1 MLNIFSKSKNKQKNS
16 TEHALNVGNFYN
28 HNHDAFIQVYGE
40 VIQAF
45 RTNNLQ
51 NILNYQI
58 DQIGLRPEHTV
69 LDAGCGVC
77 GPARYFA
84 KTVGCNIHAVTISE
98 KQANVS
104 KKQILNENLEASIQV
119 HCHDY
124 HTVEKLFDKD
134 TFDKVYFLESFGHSP
149 DKAKLLKAIW
159 KVLKPGGEVY
169 IKDLFRR
176 ISKNW
181 LVQRKIDAEIEK
193 INKAY
198 FYDVA
203 DLKDFVDIVREI
215 GFVIVFIKTIDIPLD
230 DFENLSISNEFQ
242 ELTGIAKIDNW
253 EKYIFPIDFFE
264 VKLYKPE
271 YDIEKGKHR
280 YFLQNIYQIQMN
292 HIDKKDL

>member
-1 MLNIFSKSKNKQKNS
+1 MKFSNLFKKKNVIYKPND
-16 TEHALNVGNFYN
+16 VGSFYN
-28 HNHDAFIQVYGE
+28 KNHDAFIKVYGE

-45 RTNNLQ
+45 RTNNLDT
-51 NILNYQI
+51 ILNYQAE
-58 DQIGLRPEHTV
+58 QMGLKPEHRV

-84 KTVGCNIHAVTISE
+84 KNIGCKIEAVSISE
-98 KQANVS
+98 KQVIIS
-104 KKQILNENLEASIQV
+104 NEHIKNEQLEAKITAHQY
-119 HCHDY
+119 DY
-124 HTVEKLFDKD
+124 HEVDKLFPKEN
-134 TFDKVYFLESFGHSP
+134 FDKVYFLESFGHST
-149 DKAKLLKAIW
+149 DKEKLLKSIW

-176 ISKNW
+176 VSNNW
-181 LVQRKIDAEIEK
+181 LVQRKIDAEINK

-198 FYDVA
+198 FYDVT
-203 DLKDFVDIVREI
+203 DLNAFVDWVRKI
-215 GFVIVFIKTIDIPLD
+215 GYVIVFIKTIDIPLA

-271 YDIEKGKHR
+271 YNIEKGKHR
-280 YFLQNIYQIQMN
+280 YFLQNIYQLQMN
-292 HIDKKDL
+292 HINKEEL

>member
-1 MLNIFSKSKNKQKNS
+1 MWPFNKRKNNKKNPS
-16 TEHALNVGNFYN
+16 LHAEDVGKFYN
-28 HNHDAFIQVYGE
+28 KNHDAFIQVYGE
-40 VIQAF
+40 IIQAF
-45 RTNNLQ
+45 RTNNLD

-58 DQIGLRPEHTV
+58 EQIQLKPEHRV

-77 GPARYFA
+77 GPARHFA
-84 KTVGCNIHAVTISE
+84 HKTGCTIDAVSISD
-98 KQANVS
+98 KQV
-104 KKQILNENLEASIQV
+104 EASRDFIEKEGLSNKIIV
-119 HCHDY
+119 HKYDY
-124 HTVEKLFDKD
+124 HEVDRLFDKE
-134 TFDKVYFLESFGHSP
+134 TFDKIYFLESFGHSP
-149 DKAKLLKAIW
+149 DKEKLLKAMW
-159 KVLKPGGEVY
+159 KVLRPGGEIY

-176 ISKNW
+176 ISRNW
-181 LVQRKIDAEIEK
+181 FVQRKIDSEIDK

-203 DLKDFVDIVREI
+203 DLSEFVDLVRKI

-280 YFLQNIYQIQMN
+280 YFLQNVYQIQMN
-292 HIDKKDL
+292 HIDKNDL

>member
-1 MLNIFSKSKNKQKNS
+1 MSFFDRFKYNS
-16 TEHALNVGNFYN
+16 DKAEHAKNVGRFYN
-28 HNHDAFIQVYGE
+28 KNHDAFIQVYGE

-45 RTNNLQ
+45 RTNNLD

-58 DQIGLRPEHTV
+58 GSIGLKAGQRV

-84 KTVGCNIHAVTISE
+84 KHAGCSIDAVTISE
-98 KQANVS
+98 AQYHAS
-104 KKQILNENLEASIQV
+104 KEHIQKEQLESSIHV
-119 HCHDY
+119 HLQDY
-124 HTVEKLFDKD
+124 HTVDKLFEKE
-134 TFDKVYFLESFGHSP
+134 TFDIAYFLESFGHST
-149 DKAKLLKAIW
+149 DKERLLKAIW

-176 ISKNW
+176 ISSSK
-181 LVQRKIDAEIEK
+181 LVQYKIDSEIRR

-198 FYDVA
+198 YYDVA
-203 DLKDFVDIVREI
+203 DLNTLLTVIREI
-215 GFVIVFIKTIDIPLD
+215 GYVIVFVKTIDIPLD

-264 VKLYKPE
+264 IKLYKPE
-271 YDIEKGKHR
+271 YDIKKGMHR
-280 YFLQNIYQIQMN
+280 YFLQNIFQLQMN
-292 HIDKKDL
+292 HVNKNDL